1 MSSCEYNVIY
11 NRESF
16 TIQPLMSDSQ
26 YEVAIQAESGHYSGI
41 VSSIHVM
48 DIFTLVYIRIS
59 DSDILLKLNVNF

>member
-26 YEVAIQAESGHYSGI
+26 YEVTIQAESGHYSGI

-48 DIFTLVYIRIS
+48 DIFTLS
-59 DSDILLKLNVNF
+59 